1 MIPAEFQY
9 LCPSSVDEAVRM
21 LADAGEDAKV
31 IAGGQSLV
39 PVLRMRLAAPTA
51 LIDLGGLT
59 ELTGVRDDG
68 DSLLIGAMTTHYEVQ
83 RDHLIHDHARLLE
96 LVTDTVADPQV
107 RHRGTFGGSLCHAD
121 PAGDLLAPALALD
134 CVMIIAGP
142 GGRREVPASEFFTD
156 YFDDRA
162 GPGRDP
168 DRRPGAEVHRLGCA
182 LREAQPGRAGVVD
195 RRGRG
200 GRAGQ
205 RRHDRCRSGRPDQR
219 RRRPAACRRRRG
231 GSGRPARVRRGD
243 LRGGSAGVL
252 GRGLQG
258 QPGSG
263 ADRPCADGGGLA
275 DEAVAFVRGAG
286 PGRGGLGGAAR
297 SGTRGAVPAGR
308 HR

>member
-1 MIPAEFQY
+1 VIPAEFQY

-83 RDHLIHDHARLLE
+83 RDDLIHDHARLLG

-134 CVMIIAGP
+134 CVLIIAGP
-142 GGRREVPASEFFTD
+142 GGRREVPASEFFTG
-156 YFDDRA
+156 YFETALAADEILIDIRVPKYTGWGAHYEKLNRVAQAWSIVAVAAAVRREGDVIAEARIGLTNMGPVPLRA
-162 GPGRDP
+162 SGVEAALA
-168 DRRPGAEVHRLGCA
+168 GAEA
-182 LREAQPGRAGVVD
+182 TREAIA
-195 RRGRG
+195 
-200 GRAGQ
+200 
-205 RRHDRCRSGRPDQR
+205 
-219 RRRPAACRRRRG
+219 
-231 GSGRPARVRRGD
+231 
-243 LRGGSAGVL
+243 SA
-252 GRGLQG
+252 
-258 QPGSG
+258 
-263 ADRPCADGGGLA
+263 
-275 DEAVAFVRGAG
+275 
-286 PGRGGLGGAAR
+286 AAR
-297 SGTRGAVPAGR
+297 AAEGTSPSSDLNGQADYRQHLVTVLTRRAVTVAAGL
-308 HR
+308 